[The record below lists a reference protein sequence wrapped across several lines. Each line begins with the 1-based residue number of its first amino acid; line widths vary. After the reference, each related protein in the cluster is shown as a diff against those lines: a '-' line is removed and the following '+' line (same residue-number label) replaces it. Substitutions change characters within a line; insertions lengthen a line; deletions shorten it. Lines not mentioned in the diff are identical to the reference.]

1 MSFTLMKE
9 ENIRIVES
17 YIEAIGKK
25 DLTFEMLADDVY
37 FEDPMT
43 VRSHGADNLRAFLK
57 GFLAAIESVKII
69 EHICDGETV
78 VTHWEVDGIFGIIP
92 ILEKFRVKDGKIT
105 EAIAFF
111 DPRPVLGS

>member
-1 MSFTLMKE
+1 MKE
-9 ENIRIVES
+9 ENIRVVES
-17 YIEAIGKK
+17 YIEAIGRK

-43 VRSHGADNLRAFLK
+43 VRSHGAENLRAFLK
-57 GFLAAIESVKII
+57 GFLAAINSVKII
-69 EHICDGETV
+69 EHICEGETV

-92 ILEKFRVKDGKIT
+92 ILEKFRIRDGKIT

-111 DPRPVLGS
+111 DPSPVLGS

>member
-1 MSFTLMKE
+1 MKE
-9 ENIRIVES
+9 ENIKVVES

-25 DLTFEMLADDVY
+25 DLTFEMLAEDIY

-43 VRSHGADNLRAFLK
+43 VRSHGAENLRAFLK
-57 GFLAAIESVKII
+57 GFLAAIDSVKII
-69 EHICDGETV
+69 EHVCENDLV
-78 VTHWEVDGIFGIIP
+78 VTHWEVDGIFGIIS

-111 DPRPVLGS
+111 DPRPILGS